1 MSAGSETRARP
12 PAVFLMGPTGAGKTD
27 LAVELVERLGCG
39 IVSVDSALI
48 YRGMDVGTAKPGPEV
63 LARAPHRL
71 IDIRDPATSYSAA
84 EFRRDALAAMAE
96 VRAEG
101 RVPLLVGGT
110 GLYFRALER
119 GLSALPPADPEL
131 RRRLAAEAAAVGWPA
146 LHERLAAL
154 DPAAAARI
162 HPRDP
167 QRIQRALEVREL
179 TGRPMSE
186 LLGRTAGPAL
196 PYRVAKVV
204 LEPADRAALHTRLEA
219 RFRGML
225 EAGFVAEVQRLRAR
239 GDLSPELPSM
249 RAVGY
254 RQVWA
259 YLAGETD
266 RETMIAR
273 AVAATRGLAKRQLT
287 WLRGEAEALRVDPF
301 APGAL
306 QKVLR
311 FLALALGLEGIRSV

>member
-1 MSAGSETRARP
+1 MNAGSETPARA

-27 LAVELVERLGCG
+27 LAVELVERLGFG
-39 IVSVDSALI
+39 IVSVDSALV

-71 IDIRDPATSYSAA
+71 IDIRDPTEAYSAA
-84 EFRRDALAAMAE
+84 EFRRDAPHAMAE

-119 GLSALPPADPEL
+119 GLSALPPADPEV
-131 RRRLAAEAAAVGWPA
+131 RRRLAAEAAALGWPA

-154 DPAAAARI
+154 DPVAAGRI
-162 HPRDP
+162 HPHDP

-186 LLGRTAGPAL
+186 LLGSPAGPAL
-196 PYRVAKVV
+196 PYRLLKVV
-204 LEPADRAALHTRLEA
+204 LEPTDRGVLHARLEA
-219 RFRGML
+219 RFRAML
-225 EAGFVAEVQRLRAR
+225 EAGLVAEVERLRAR
-239 GDLSPELPSM
+239 GDLCPDLPSM

-259 YLAGETD
+259 YLSGETD
-266 RETMIAR
+266 RDTMIAR

-287 WLRGEAEALRVDPF
+287 WLRGESDALRVDPLG
-301 APGAL
+301 ANAL
-306 QKVLR
+306 QNVLR
-311 FLALALGLEGIRSV
+311 FLAVALSFEGKGSA